1 MKKMLSVERFKEF
14 VEEVSRFLG
23 LFEMH
28 DCYSLDLLKEYYSKG
43 YDPNNLYYYYK
54 RILKYDPSQEIED
67 DIIGDGKYD
76 EYAGRLKTVRYKLG
90 VGTEWPYIGIEAN
103 VDLFYKEK
111 NPELYQALIAIN
123 DGDKETAFWTME
135 RLRQIA
141 TVSNIIIGQVK
152 KMLDDIDNRLINGNN
167 TAEATTPETPPET
180 SPDFSH
186 TNSFTPTI
194 EFDMSALY
202 SFLIKE
208 GVIRNVDEA
217 LFRDCISHAHVNEL
231 WGNGVISK
239 LKLVIHH
246 LQQNHYPQEWFDEIC
261 NNLGMTR
268 KDMGKF
274 NVPKRKEFEQ
284 KMTMLK

>member
-1 MKKMLSVERFKEF
+1 MIQQAIREYVEYVVQVYGVVCLFYKPAWPNDIF
-14 VEEVSRFLG
+14 VENLNTTYDDKILFDVLRKSFLY
-23 LFEMH
+23 FPENQIR
-28 DCYSLDLLKEYYSKG
+28 KA
-43 YDPNNLYYYYK
+43 
-54 RILKYDPSQEIED
+54 
-67 DIIGDGKYD
+67 IIGEGEKDKIAD
-76 EYAGRLKTVRYKLG
+76 RLDTAKFLLD
-90 VGTEWPYIGIEAN
+90 TELSNAMEGIPH
-103 VDLFYKEK
+103 VDKDFFVKEK
-111 NPELYQALIAIN
+111 NPELYDALTAFK
-123 DGDKETAFWTME
+123 DKEWAFTVMH
-135 RLRQIA
+135 RL
-141 TVSNIIIGQVK
+141 
-152 KMLDDIDNRLINGNN
+152 NRLLEFAESKENNILNTFNKIEGFVKGKN
-167 TAEATTPETPPET
+167 TAEATTPETSPET

-208 GVIRNVDEA
+208 EVISGVDEA
-217 LFRDCISHAHVNEL
+217 LFSNCISHAHVNEL